1 MRSIRAKLF
10 LQYTAPKHMLTALAG
25 ILANIKIKPIKNHL
39 IRRFIQSYDVV
50 MHEAVRENA
59 EDYVH
64 FNDFF
69 TRYLKPGVRPIA
81 DVEVVSPVD
90 GCVSEIGHIKQG
102 QLLQAKGRYYSVDEL
117 LACDA
122 AQSAP
127 FQNGSF
133 ATLYLSPC
141 DYHRVHM
148 PVAGTLQDM
157 THVPGTLFSVQPAT
171 VCNIPRLFARNER
184 VVLFFDTTLGPMVVI
199 LVGATL
205 VGKIGTCWHGDLP
218 RVKKT
223 SNFKNNLP
231 EPSQRALGKADEVGY
246 FKLGSTA
253 IVLFA
258 ERSKIEWTPE
268 LKAGVNVR
276 LGEALGRVKATE
288 TKQG

>member
-1 MRSIRAKLF
+1 MRSLRLKLF
-10 LQYTAPKHMLTALAG
+10 LQYTAPKQLLTALTG
-25 ILANIKIKPIKNHL
+25 LFANIKIKPIKNYV
-39 IRRFIQSYDVV
+39 IQRFIQSYDVV
-50 MHEAVRENA
+50 MHEAIRENP
-59 EDYVH
+59 EDYVN

-81 DVEVVSPVD
+81 DSDVVSPVD

-133 ATLYLSPC
+133 ATLYLSPR

-157 THVPGTLFSVQPAT
+157 IHVPGTLFSVQPDT
-171 VCNIPRLFARNER
+171 VCHIPRLFARNER
-184 VVLFFDTTLGPMVVI
+184 VVLFFETTHGSMALI
-199 LVGATL
+199 LVGATI

-218 RVKKT
+218 RAKKPVY
-223 SNFKNNLP
+223 FKHNLP
-231 EPSQRALGKADEVGY
+231 ESSQRALKKADEVGY

-258 ERSKIEWTPE
+258 EESKIEWTPA
-268 LKAGVNVR
+268 LKAGVDVR
-276 LGEALGRVKATE
+276 LGEALGMVNVTE
-288 TKQG
+288 KN

>member
-1 MRSIRAKLF
+1 MRSIRVKLF
-10 LQYTAPKHMLTALAG
+10 LQYTAPKQMLTALLG
-25 ILANIKIKPIKNHL
+25 LLANIKIKSIKNHV
-39 IRRFIQSYDVV
+39 IHRFIQSYDV
-50 MHEAVRENA
+50 MMDEAIREKA
-59 EDYVH
+59 EDYVN

-81 DVEVVSPVD
+81 DTDVVSPVD

-133 ATLYLSPC
+133 ATLYLSPR

-157 THVPGTLFSVQPAT
+157 THVPGTLFSVQPDT
-171 VCNIPRLFARNER
+171 VSHIPKLFARNER
-184 VVLFFDTTLGPMVVI
+184 VVLFFETELGPMVVV
-199 LVGATL
+199 LVGATI

-218 RVKKT
+218 RSKKT
-223 SNFKNNLP
+223 VHFKNNLP
-231 EPSQRALGKADEVGY
+231 APAERVLKQADEVGY

-258 ERSKIEWTPE
+258 EGSKVEWTPE
-268 LKAGVNVR
+268 LKAGVKVR
-276 LGEALGRVKATE
+276 LGEALGMVNATE